1 MKTLNQATKQK
12 IKEGIEDFHF
22 YLQETNISI
31 ARKIIRESSV
41 LKEVLDYVNN
51 YIVPRETN

>member
-1 MKTLNQATKQK
+1 LETLDQATALK
-12 IKEGIEDFHF
+12 IKEGIDAFHF
-22 YLQETNISI
+22 YLKETNISI

-41 LKEVLDYVNN
+41 LKEVLNYVNN